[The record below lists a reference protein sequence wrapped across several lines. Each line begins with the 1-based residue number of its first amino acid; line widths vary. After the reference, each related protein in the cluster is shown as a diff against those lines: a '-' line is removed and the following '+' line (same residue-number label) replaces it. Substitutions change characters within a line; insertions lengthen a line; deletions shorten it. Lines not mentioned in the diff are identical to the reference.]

1 MNDSEFI
8 ASTLELPFNR
18 GHLDRDF
25 IFSVPDQDP
34 GGEGYWLLLK
44 GMTVFACQADDGLVM
59 PAGRCPLSAGA
70 EALYIGQWQGKPC
83 RLLAVGDEVT
93 VPETLIPC
101 HLRSPD
107 QPLPLSLLS
116 LAGMGRAILH
126 WEGESLYCG
135 NCGAKMVRLPGEYG
149 KKCSHCTTQHYP
161 RIHPCVI
168 GLVLKGDELL
178 LTHKAEWTDGR
189 YGLVAGFVEFG
200 ECLEEAMARE
210 VHEETNIRINNIR
223 YVGSQAWPFPSQ
235 LMCGFVADYVS
246 GEVNLNDH
254 ELADARWFKVSD
266 LPTIPP
272 KRSIARFLIDCA
284 HDYIKAKS
292 CGV

>member
-1 MNDSEFI
+1 MKMNAYDAI
-8 ASTLELPFNR
+8 ANAIELPFNR
-18 GHLDRDF
+18 GHLDQEF
-25 IFSVPDQDP
+25 SFSVPDKDP
-34 GGEGYWLLLK
+34 GGAGFWLLMQ
-44 GMTVFACQADDGLVM
+44 GMTVLACAGSPGLSM
-59 PAGRCPLSAGA
+59 PFGECPLQQDGDP
-70 EALYIGQWQGKPC
+70 LYIGQWQGKPC
-83 RLLAVGDEVT
+83 RVLAVSATTE
-93 VPETLIPC
+93 VPEYLIPC

-126 WEGESLYCG
+126 WEEESRYCG
-135 NCGAKMVRLPGEYG
+135 NCGGTMARLAGEYG
-149 KKCSHCTTQHYP
+149 KKCSDCSTLHYP

-210 VHEETNIRINNIR
+210 VYEETNIRIDNIR

-235 LMCGFVADYVS
+235 LMCGFIADYVS
-246 GEVNLNDH
+246 GEINLNDQ
-254 ELADARWFKVSD
+254 ELADARWFKISE

-272 KRSIARFLIDCA
+272 KRSIARYLIDRA
-284 HDYIKAKS
+284 AEFIES
-292 CGV
+292 S